1 MTIATRA
8 PRLPATVAPPGD
20 PWVAQLEG
28 RLARF
33 RIRPEA
39 RLAQQAVYTVPI
51 DQFVPLLRHIVQT
64 EGGRLAT
71 VTGLDVRDGTELVYH
86 VCFDR
91 NVYTANFKVLVPRTT
106 DAMESVTPWLPGAEF
121 IERELHDL
129 LGVDF
134 PGHPRMER
142 LILADDWPEGVYPLR
157 RGFKKEH
164 AKRSARPAAARPDVP
179 AGGNGG
185 AAGRRAVTVR
195 APSGDGRT
203 LLSIGPFH
211 PLQEEPEHYQLWV
224 EGETVV
230 DLDVRLSYNHR
241 GIEELSAR
249 RTFDQV
255 PYLVERV
262 CGICSAS
269 HPLAYIRAVE
279 TLCQCDVPLRA
290 KYLRTIVLELERLHS
305 HLLWVGL
312 AGHFLGYNTVFM
324 WAWRY
329 REPVMDILEK
339 VTGNRCTYANA
350 KIGGCRRDIPNEMLP
365 EIARAADAVIAPTEM
380 LTNAVLDDPVLHAR
394 LKNVAVLT
402 EEDARKWCTTGP
414 TARGSGVAID
424 VRRDDPYEV
433 YDRLDWK
440 VIAFPEG
447 DVLAKAKVRLLE
459 TLEAAKMIKQAA
471 RECPDGPVDAQV
483 TEVPPGEATGHVEAP
498 RGETF
503 HYVRSD
509 GGRCPVRHKI
519 RAPSYVNVPSFRASC
534 IGQHIA
540 DVTIAL
546 AAVDPCYSC
555 TERMA
560 VARDP
565 ESGATR
571 FDGKQLLAL
580 SKERTRWFEQ
590 QLGIA
595 PFDQR
600 WARKFEER
608 LA

>member
-1 MTIATRA
+1 MTTTTPIKPGIAQPPITET
-8 PRLPATVAPPGD
+8 PVAGL
-20 PWVAQLEG
+20 VSKLMAAGG
-28 RLARF
+28 REDWRGANQGIYAIPHER
-33 RIRPEA
+33 
-39 RLAQQAVYTVPI
+39 
-51 DQFVPLLRHIVQT
+51 FVPLLRELFIKGH
-64 EGGRLAT
+64 GRLAT
-71 VTGLDVRDGTELVYH
+71 VTGIDVHGGTELLYH
-86 VCFDR
+86 LCFDPPGF
-91 NVYTANFKVLVPRTT
+91 TATLKVLVSRET
-106 DAMESVTPWLPGAEF
+106 DTMESVTPWLPGAEF
-121 IERELHDL
+121 IEREIHDL

-134 PGHPRMER
+134 PGHPRMRR
-142 LILADDWPEGVYPLR
+142 LILSDDWPEGVYPLR
-157 RGFKKEH
+157 RGFKK
-164 AKRSARPAAARPDVP
+164 ADGRARP
-179 AGGNGG
+179 G
-185 AAGRRAVTVR
+185 ATKM
-195 APSGDGRT
+195 APPPMPENKDGKRT
-203 LLSIGPFH
+203 LVSIGPFH
-211 PLQEEPEHYQLWV
+211 PLQEEPEHFQLWV

-230 DLDVRLSYNHR
+230 DMDVRISYNHR
-241 GIEELSAR
+241 GIEELSSR

-279 TLCQCDVPLRA
+279 TICGCKVPERA
-290 KYLRTIVLELERLHS
+290 QYLRTIVLELERIHS

-339 VTGNRCTYANA
+339 MTGNRCTYANA
-350 KIGGCRRDIPNEMLP
+350 KIGGSRRDVPDEMMDELIRSVD
-365 EIARAADAVIAPTEM
+365 EVYGPTEM
-380 LTNAVLDDPVLHAR
+380 LTKAVLDDPVLHTR

-402 EEDARKWCTTGP
+402 EEDARRWCVTGP
-414 TARGSGVAID
+414 TARGSNLPID

-433 YDRLDWK
+433 YDRLDWE
-440 VIAFPEG
+440 VITMPEG
-447 DVLAKAKVRLLE
+447 DVMAKSVVRLLE
-459 TLEAAKMIKQAA
+459 TLEAVKIIKQAA
-471 RECPDGPVDAQV
+471 KQLPKGPIDAKV
-483 TEVPPGEATGHVEAP
+483 EEIPPGEAIGRVEAP

-519 RAPSYVNVPSFRASC
+519 RAPSFVNIPSFRASC

-560 VARDP
+560 VASDART
-565 ESGATR
+565 GHTLHN
-571 FDGKQLLAL
+571 GKALLEA
-580 SKERTRWFEQ
+580 SVQRTRWFEKE
-590 QLGIA
+590 LGVE
-595 PFDQR
+595 PFDKR
-600 WARKFEER
+600 WGAKLREL